1 MRAKT
6 EVGNIAVLERFL
18 RVFRAISTIQVASAK
33 TIQQTALPDMS
44 ERSAQRYL
52 NELTV
57 AGYVTR
63 KGKAGYRYFLTDK
76 ALGLMFEDN
85 ERMSSFQKCE
95 HGYDLACLMCG
106 FGTIDGRRMWSDWA
120 MTRQR
125 AAYDRHINK
134 FIQIDAALKECA
146 ADDELTKEESIELIS
161 STLNRVSKFEVGEE
175 VVYIDPTNSGELWVI
190 TQVRKD
196 GDYEVK
202 TALRGWP
209 VPTECWGFYPKE
221 HEIRKATKPEKLV
234 KKRVFENAFVH
245 KSTGRIYTLLYVTN
259 KTVSKNGR
267 EAQSAYINQVGDAQ
281 VVYKNQSEDVFSK
294 SLAEFQEQFSKVNG
308 SSTTLESWVEL
319 SEV

>member
-44 ERSAQRYL
+44 ERSVQRYL

-76 ALGLMFEDN
+76 ALGLMFEDK

-125 AAYDRHINK
+125 EAYDRHMNK

-146 ADDELTKEESIELIS
+146 SDGELTKEQSIELIG

-175 VVYIDPTNSGELWVI
+175 VVYIDPNNSGELWVI

-245 KSTGRIYTLLYVTN
+245 KNTGRLYTLIQVTN
-259 KTVSKNGR
+259 QTASKDGW
-267 EAQSAYINQVGDAQ
+267 EPQA
-281 VVYKNQSEDVFSK
+281 VYKNEEGEIYSR
-294 SLAEFQEQFSKVNG
+294 SLTEFQEKFSKVNG
-308 SSTTLESWVEL
+308 SSTTLDSWIEL
-319 SEV
+319 Q